1 MISGDGSFHIGD
13 KVVYPNHGVGIIEQ
27 ISSRT
32 IGATVEKF
40 YLLKI
45 KSSSLKV
52 MVPFHNVTTVGLRRV
67 VKNGEIQKIV
77 DYLTDGHCDSNTD
90 WKYRF
95 KENSERMRTGSL
107 LEVAAVLKS
116 LLLLNSSK
124 PLSFREKK
132 MLERARYL
140 LVSELAMAKN
150 CDEPEVEELLTRAL
164 SKSNLR
170 FPEASEFEA

>member
-1 MISGDGSFHIGD
+1 MISSDGNFHIGD

-32 IGATVEKF
+32 FGATVEKF

-52 MVPFHNVTTVGLRRV
+52 MVPFHNVASVGLRRV
-67 VKNGEIQKIV
+67 VKNGEVQKIL
-77 DYLTDGHCDSNTD
+77 DFLTDGECSNNTD

-95 KENSERMRTGSL
+95 KENSDKMRTGSL
-107 LEVAAVLKS
+107 MEVAVVLKG
-116 LLLLNSSK
+116 LLLLSQTK

-140 LVSELAMAKN
+140 LVSELAMSKN
-150 CDEPEVEELLTRAL
+150 WDDLEVEDLLTKTLA
-164 SKSNLR
+164 KSNLR
-170 FPEASEFEA
+170 FHEIGTA